1 MRVGWTKKWKH
12 KKGYH
17 IYHFYFCLGFADWW
31 SIHYKVKGNKR
42 VRPEKLI
49 LRDPRKE
56 EINCYPYNLEEDL
69 MNGWIE
75 LGEKKSREI
84 MTELQWRDSER
95 KERVEQMAK
104 LLEGVARK

>member
-1 MRVGWTKKWKH
+1 MRVGWSKKWKH
-12 KKGYH
+12 KKGYY
-17 IYHFYFCLGFADWW
+17 IFHFYFCLGFADWW
-31 SIHYKVKGNKR
+31 SIHYKVRGNKR

-56 EINCYPYNLEEDL
+56 EINYYPYNLDENL

-75 LGEKKSREI
+75 LGEKKTAEI
-84 MTELQWRDSER
+84 MTELKRRDSER
-95 KERVEQMAK
+95 KERMEQMAK